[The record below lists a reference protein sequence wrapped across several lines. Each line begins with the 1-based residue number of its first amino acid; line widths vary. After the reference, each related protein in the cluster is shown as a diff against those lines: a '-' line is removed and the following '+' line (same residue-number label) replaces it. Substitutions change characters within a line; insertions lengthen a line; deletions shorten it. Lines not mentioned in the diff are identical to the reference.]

1 MDENLQS
8 LLDLAGVNAAMVLDD
23 AGRLVG
29 QRGKA
34 IYDRPLCE
42 QVGVM
47 LARAVDSIALQHPDW
62 ESASVQYADGTIL
75 LRNVG
80 AVLGASYVLA
90 VAADATLNSAF
101 AAVALRVVANKA
113 KRAIELGQGLTPSA
127 TGSTVLGSSVGTLP
141 MASGSQVQAAPA
153 HPGSGSR
160 PVLATSGVSWSQAG
174 GSGVSAEIV
183 TADAASSA
191 YLSRSVKTLARHVG
205 PMAKLY
211 VNEAVRR
218 ICQDAPF
225 SMALARNLIEELAAH
240 IEEAPERT
248 AFLKAMDST
257 GATSAAPAETA
268 TTFANRSV
276 VLFRPTVY
284 HKEILPAYQAFAG
297 SREKILLRELLERAR
312 PLAAKARSGLGPNL
326 IIQSELDDALKKLKS
341 EATPFGDLDRLTKG
355 PWVTGL
361 VDLLCVPWERK
372 ETPVQPTWGCP
383 LSEYLEPQSPWIAG
397 HLLRGV
403 PQGTEMKLPSGAP
416 IRLCAPAEVDRLR
429 KELALVAR
437 PADPDPA
444 QREYDTL
451 RVMVETL
458 VRSPDLSLA
467 LWSR

>member
-8 LLDLAGVNAAMVLDD
+8 LLDLPGVTAAMVLDD

-29 QRGKA
+29 QRGTA
-34 IYDRPLCE
+34 IYDRSLCE

-80 AVLGASYVLA
+80 AVLGSSYVLA
-90 VAADATLNSAF
+90 VAADSTLSPAF

-127 TGSTVLGSSVGTLP
+127 TGSAALGSSVGTLP
-141 MASGSQVQAAPA
+141 RGSGSQVQAAPA
-153 HPGSGSR
+153 HPASGSR

-174 GSGVSAEIV
+174 ASGVSAEIV

-191 YLSRSVKTLARHVG
+191 YLSRCAKTLARHVG

-218 ICQDAPF
+218 ISQDAPF
-225 SMALARNLIEELAAH
+225 SLALAGPLVEELAAQ
-240 IEEAPERT
+240 IEEATERS

-257 GATSAAPAETA
+257 DASTAAPAETA
-268 TTFANRSV
+268 TTFANRSA

-284 HKEILPAYQAFAG
+284 REEILPAYQAFAG

-326 IIQSELDDALKKLKS
+326 LILSELDDALKKLKS
-341 EATPFGDLDRLTKG
+341 EATPYGDLDSLTKG
-355 PWVTGL
+355 PWITGL

-372 ETPVQPTWGCP
+372 EVPVQPTWGCP

-403 PQGTEMKLPSGAP
+403 PQGTELKLPSGAP
-416 IRLCAPAEVDRLR
+416 IRLCAPAEVERLR
-429 KELALVAR
+429 KELAQVAR
-437 PADPDPA
+437 PTDQDAA
-444 QREYDTL
+444 QSGYDTL
-451 RVMVETL
+451 RAMVETL
-458 VRSPDLSLA
+458 VRTPDLALA